1 MTDILSVTLNAVM
14 LSAMYALVAV
24 GLTLIY
30 GVATVFNLAHGVTVT
45 LGAYSAYFVTSVG
58 YSIWLGLLVAIVVPA
73 LFNVVLYLGLIRRI
87 EEKAMIVMVVTLLLE
102 LNSQFLVR
110 TVIGP
115 ESRSVPNLVEGS
127 TAFLSLI
134 VQNNRIAAFVASWI
148 IIGILLAIIE
158 YTDLGRKIQAVS
170 MSKKGTQLV
179 GIDQRRIYLYT
190 WVIAGVLAGVA
201 GLFFG
206 SLRSASW
213 SIGLDSLLIAF
224 PIVVLGGIGSIRGS
238 IVAAYI
244 LGFINV
250 FMISY
255 ISIRLSGVAPLVVFI
270 AILLVRPQGLFGRE
284 VTM

>member
-1 MTDILSVTLNAVM
+1 MPDILSVTLNAVM

-30 GVATVFNLAHGVTVT
+30 GVAGVFNLAHGVTVT
-45 LGAYSAYFVTSVG
+45 LGAYTAYFVTSAG

-73 LFNVVLYLGLIRRI
+73 LFNIALYLGLICRI

-115 ESRSVPNLVEGS
+115 ESRAVPNLIEARTTIMGL
-127 TAFLSLI
+127 T
-134 VQNNRIAAFVASWI
+134 VQNNRIAAFVTSWVV
-148 IIGILLAIIE
+148 IGILLAIIE
-158 YTDLGRKIQAVS
+158 YTHLGRKIQAVS

-190 WVIAGVLAGVA
+190 WVIAGVLGGVA

-255 ISIRLSGVAPLVVFI
+255 VSIRLSGVVPLIVFI
-270 AILLVRPQGLFGRE
+270 AILLVRPEGLFGRE

>member
-1 MTDILSVTLNAVM
+1 MPEILSVTLNAVM
-14 LSAMYALVAV
+14 LSAMYALVAI

-30 GVATVFNLAHGVTVT
+30 GVAGVFNLAHGVTVT
-45 LGAYSAYFVTSVG
+45 LGAYSAYFVTSAG
-58 YSIWLGLLVAIVVPA
+58 YSIWLGLLVAIALPV

-115 ESRSVPNLVEGS
+115 ESRAVPNLVEAS
-127 TAFLSLI
+127 TTVMGLT
-134 VQNNRIAAFVASWI
+134 VQNNRIAAFVVSWVV
-148 IIGILLAIIE
+148 IGLLIGIIE
-158 YTDLGRKIQAVS
+158 YTELGRKIKAVS

-190 WVIAGVLAGVA
+190 WVIAGVLAGIA
-201 GLFFG
+201 GIFFG

-238 IVAAYI
+238 IVAAYV

-255 ISIRLSGVAPLVVFI
+255 VSIRLSGVAPLVVFI

-284 VTM
+284 VAM

>member
-1 MTDILSVTLNAVM
+1 MPEILSVTLNAVM
-14 LSAMYALVAV
+14 LSAMYALVAI

-30 GVATVFNLAHGVTVT
+30 GVAGVFNLAHGVTVT
-45 LGAYSAYFVTSVG
+45 LGAYSAYFVTSAG
-58 YSIWLGLLVAIVVPA
+58 YSIWLGLLVAIALPA

-115 ESRSVPNLVEGS
+115 ESRAVPNLVEAS
-127 TAFLSLI
+127 TTVMGLT
-134 VQNNRIAAFVASWI
+134 VQNNRIAAFVVSWVV
-148 IIGILLAIIE
+148 IGLLLGIIE
-158 YTDLGRKIQAVS
+158 YTDLGRKIKAVS

-190 WVIAGVLAGVA
+190 WVIAGVLAGIA
-201 GLFFG
+201 GIFFG

-238 IVAAYI
+238 IVAAYV

-255 ISIRLSGVAPLVVFI
+255 VSIRLSGVAPLVVFI

-284 VTM
+284 VAM